1 MASKFTIHVKSSYEE
16 LWRYNI
22 VLVCELCNAKGE
34 RIDYLA
40 EESFIAA
47 VGSNLEVPPVDY
59 SVDRT
64 LRIATKEGDYINI
77 LVYVVPHTLPSTNDI
92 VKTKPF
98 SLVVKVENDKKESLV
113 NQVFKI
119 NQWSGDNITLEKVGV
134 TK

>member
-1 MASKFTIHVKSSYEE
+1 MSRFKISVSSRFEE
-16 LWRYNI
+16 LWRYHI
-22 VLVCELCNAKGE
+22 VLVCELCDANGE

-64 LRIATKEGDYINI
+64 LRIATKEGDYINV

-92 VKTKPF
+92 FKTKPF
-98 SLVVKVENDKKESLV
+98 SLVVKIENEQKEPLV
-113 NQVFKI
+113 NQVFKV
-119 NQWSGDNITLEKVGV
+119 NQWSGDNISLEKVGLNG
-134 TK
+134 

>member
-1 MASKFTIHVKSSYEE
+1 MSRFKISVSSRFEE

-22 VLVCELCNAKGE
+22 VLVCELCDANGE

-64 LRIATKEGDYINI
+64 LRIATKEGDYINV
-77 LVYVVPHTLPSTNDI
+77 LVYVVPHTLPPTNDI
-92 VKTKPF
+92 FKTKPF
-98 SLVVKVENDKKESLV
+98 SLVVKIENEQKEPLV
-113 NQVFKI
+113 NQVFKV
-119 NQWSGDNITLEKVGV
+119 NQWSGDNISLEKVGLNG
-134 TK
+134 

>member
-1 MASKFTIHVKSSYEE
+1 MSRFKISVSSRFEE

-22 VLVCELCNAKGE
+22 VLVCELCDANGE

-64 LRIATKEGDYINI
+64 LRIATKEGDYINV
-77 LVYVVPHTLPSTNDI
+77 LVYIVPHTLPSTNDI
-92 VKTKPF
+92 FKTKPF
-98 SLVVKVENDKKESLV
+98 SLVVKIENEQKEPLV
-113 NQVFKI
+113 NQVFKV
-119 NQWSGDNITLEKVGV
+119 NQWSGDNISLEKVGLNG
-134 TK
+134 

>member
-1 MASKFTIHVKSSYEE
+1 MSRFKISVSSRFEE
-16 LWRYNI
+16 LWRYNV
-22 VLVCELCNAKGE
+22 VLVCELCDANGE

-64 LRIATKEGDYINI
+64 LRIATKEGDYINV

-92 VKTKPF
+92 FKTKPF
-98 SLVVKVENDKKESLV
+98 SLVVKIENEQKEPLV
-113 NQVFKI
+113 NQVFKV
-119 NQWSGDNITLEKVGV
+119 NQWSGDNISLEKVGLNG
-134 TK
+134 

>member
-1 MASKFTIHVKSSYEE
+1 MGQFKISVSSRFEE

-40 EESFIAA
+40 EESFVAP
-47 VGSNLEVPPVDY
+47 VGSKLEVPPTDY

-64 LRIATKEGDYINI
+64 LRIATKEGDYINV
-77 LVYVVPHTLPSTNDI
+77 LVYVVPHTLPTTNDI

-98 SLVVKVENDKKESLV
+98 SLVVKVENEKKESLV
-113 NQVFKI
+113 NQVFKV
-119 NQWSGDNITLEKVGV
+119 NQWSGNNITLEKVGL
-134 TK
+134 KE

>member
-1 MASKFTIHVKSSYEE
+1 MSRFKISVSSRFEE

-22 VLVCELCNAKGE
+22 VLVCELCDANGE

-64 LRIATKEGDYINI
+64 LRIATKEGDYINV

-92 VKTKPF
+92 FKTKPF
-98 SLVVKVENDKKESLV
+98 SLVVKIENEQKEPLV
-113 NQVFKI
+113 NQVFKV
-119 NQWSGDNITLEKVGV
+119 NQWSGDNISLEKVGLNG
-134 TK
+134 

>member
-1 MASKFTIHVKSSYEE
+1 MSRFKISVSSRFEE

-22 VLVCELCNAKGE
+22 VLVCELCNANGE

-40 EESFIAA
+40 EESFVAE

-64 LRIATKEGDYINI
+64 LRIATKEGDHINV

-92 VKTKPF
+92 FKTKPF
-98 SLVVKVENDKKESLV
+98 SLVVKIENEQKEPLV
-113 NQVFKI
+113 NQVFKV
-119 NQWSGDNITLEKVGV
+119 NQWSGDNISLEKVGLNG
-134 TK
+134 